1 MTMRVGIGY
10 DAHPLVSN
18 RKLVLGGVEIPFN
31 KGLSGH
37 SDADVLLHAVMD
49 ALLGAAGLKDIGS
62 HFPPEEAKY
71 RDISSLTL
79 LAEVKNLLEER
90 KFKISNIDA
99 TIVAQEPKVAPFINE
114 MRRRLSQTL
123 EMNPDQI
130 AIKATTTNGL
140 GFVGRQE
147 GMAALAVAMI
157 EE

>member
-90 KFKISNIDA
+90 KFKSSNIDA